1 MPAGPDRDAETS
13 GCESTATSP
22 TDRARNAVSRRRLLS
37 ATAAGSATALAGCT
51 ELLSGGSGDPLRVSV
66 WSGNY
71 ADRFEESVVSRYEDE
86 FDAEV
91 QLEPGWNN
99 ILSDIQTAPD
109 DDPPYDVTITE
120 GNFYYYGRQDDLF
133 HEIRTDNVPN
143 FEEVIDYYT
152 EFRNTEYGMPVDG
165 APCTI
170 IHREGMDF
178 EPDSWADLSS
188 SAVAESN
195 GVGVD
200 TGFWWYPM
208 YAAAVGMDEAELG
221 EEMHDADLHDDVLET
236 VREWPVESWAS
247 SGEDIWQAFQNDVID
262 VAQWYYEQ
270 TAYDIDDYDGLTHT
284 MPEETTGYL
293 NHWCVVKGTDKRD
306 QAEEFINFLMDSE
319 VQTAWSE
326 EMPTLFCNENTE
338 YAGDLADDLPSNSEE
353 ARNIAF
359 PDWEFLAE
367 HSDDLSNDFTE
378 MQSNA

>member
-1 MPAGPDRDAETS
+1 MAADPDRVAETS
-13 GCESTATSP
+13 ESTSESV
-22 TDRARNAVSRRRLLS
+22 TDAAGSSVSRRRLLS
-37 ATAAGSATALAGCT
+37 ATAVGSATALAGCT
-51 ELLSGGSGDPLRVSV
+51 ELLSSGSGDPLRVSV

-71 ADRFEESVVSRYEDE
+71 ADRFEEAVVPRYEDE
-86 FDAEV
+86 FDAEI
-91 QLEPGWNN
+91 QIEPGWGD
-99 ILSDIQTAPD
+99 ILTDIQTAAD

-133 HEIRTDNVPN
+133 HEIRTENVPN
-143 FEEVIDYYT
+143 ADELIDYYAD
-152 EFRNTEYGMPVDG
+152 FRTTEYGMPVDG

-170 IHREGMDF
+170 IHREEM
-178 EPDSWADLSS
+178 ESEIESWSDLSG

-208 YAAAVGMDEAELG
+208 YAAAVGMDDAELG

-236 VREWPVESWAS
+236 VRNWPIESWAE
-247 SGEDIWQAFQNDVID
+247 SGQDVWQAFQDDIID

-270 TAYDIDDYDGLTHT
+270 TAYDIDDYEGLTHT
-284 MPEETTGYL
+284 MPEQTTGYL

-306 QAEEFINFLMDSE
+306 RAEEFINFLMDAE

-338 YAGDLADDLPSNSEE
+338 YAGDLADDLPSDSEE
-353 ARNIAF
+353 ASNIAF

-367 HSDDLSNDFTE
+367 HSGDLSDEFSAMRN
-378 MQSNA
+378 S

>member
-1 MPAGPDRDAETS
+1 MPAGPDRVAETS
-13 GCESTATSP
+13 ECESESPSKNKRIRSAT
-22 TDRARNAVSRRRLLS
+22 SRRRVLS
-37 ATAAGSATALAGCT
+37 ATAAGSVTALAGCT
-51 ELLSGGSGDPLRVSV
+51 KLLSNGGGDPLRVSV

-71 ADRFEESVVSRYEDE
+71 AERFEEAVVSRYEDE
-86 FDAEV
+86 FDAAV

-143 FEEVIDYYT
+143 FDEVIDYYT
-152 EFRNTEYGMPVDG
+152 DFRNTDYGMPVDG

-188 SAVAESN
+188 AAVAESN

-221 EEMHDADLHDDVLET
+221 EEMHDAALHDDVLDT
-236 VREWPVESWAS
+236 VREWPIESWAS

-306 QAEEFINFLMDSE
+306 QAEKFINFLMDAE
-319 VQTAWSE
+319 VQTAWSK

-359 PDWEFLAE
+359 PDWEFLAA
-367 HSDDLSNDFTE
+367 HSGDLSDDFTE

>member
-1 MPAGPDRDAETS
+1 MPADPARVAETTE
-13 GCESTATSP
+13 CESESSTGRTTMS
-22 TDRARNAVSRRRLLS
+22 TSRRRVLS
-37 ATAAGSATALAGCT
+37 ATAAGSVTALAGCT
-51 ELLSGGSGDPLRVSV
+51 ELLSSGSGDALRISV

-71 ADRFEESVVSRYEDE
+71 ADRFEEAVVPKYEEE
-86 FDAEV
+86 FDAEL
-91 QLEPGWNN
+91 QIERGWGD
-99 ILSDIQTAPD
+99 ILTNIQTAPD
-109 DDPPYDVTITE
+109 DNPPYDVTITE

-133 HEIRTDNVPN
+133 HEIRSENVPN
-143 FEEVIDYYT
+143 ADELIDYYS
-152 EFRNTEYGMPVDG
+152 EFRSTEYGMPVDG

-170 IHREGMDF
+170 VYREDMDF

-188 SAVAESN
+188 SAVQDSN

-236 VREWPVESWAS
+236 IREWPITSWAS
-247 SGEDIWQAFQNDVID
+247 SGEDVWQAFRNDVID

-270 TAYDIDDYDGLTHT
+270 TEYDIDSYDGLTHT
-284 MPEETTGYL
+284 MPEKTTGYL

-306 QAEEFINFLMDSE
+306 RAEEFINFLMDSE

-338 YAGDLADDLPSNSEE
+338 YAGDLAEDLPSNSEE
-353 ARNIAF
+353 AANIAF
-359 PDWEFLAE
+359 PDWEFLAD
-367 HSDDLSNDFTE
+367 HSGDLSNEFTE
-378 MQSNA
+378 MQES